1 MLAANIGN
9 ADEAAK
15 AVKAGAEGI
24 GLFRTEFLFMNKQAL
39 PTEEEQYNEYK
50 KAAVVLDGRQLTIR
64 TLDIGGDK
72 DIPYMGLTKELNPF
86 LGYRAIRFCLDR
98 VDIFTTQLRAVL
110 RASAYG
116 NIRIMIPMITSVTEV
131 QAVKKI
137 IMVYAGIWTRKTL
150 SMIRT

>member
-1 MLAANIGN
+1 MRTFQ
-9 ADEAAK
+9 D
-15 AVKAGAEGI
+15 GI
-24 GLFRTEFLFMNKQAL
+24 LIYETLAL

-64 TLDIGGDK
+64 TLDIDGDK
-72 DIPYMGLTKELNPF
+72 DIPYMGLTKELNHF
-86 LGYRAIRFCLDR
+86 WIQAIRFCLDR
-98 VDIFTTQLRAVL
+98 VDIFKTQLRAVL

-137 IMVYAGIWTRKTL
+137 INGICRDLDKKDIKYDKDIKIGV
-150 SMIRT
+150 MI